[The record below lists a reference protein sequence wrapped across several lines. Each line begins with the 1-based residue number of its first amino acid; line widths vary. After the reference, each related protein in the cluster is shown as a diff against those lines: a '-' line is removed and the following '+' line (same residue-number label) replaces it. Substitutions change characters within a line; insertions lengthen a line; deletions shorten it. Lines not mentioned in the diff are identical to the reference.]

1 MKEFAL
7 TKSNFFPFRLAPLKK
22 GLFIM
27 KVNSASIHLCKGK
40 NGGQTMAV
48 YPYSEVS
55 IRCTHEKNT
64 RMACMQKELYSSA
77 AQTTA

>member
-7 TKSNFFPFRLAPLKK
+7 TKSNFFPFRLAPLEK
-22 GLFIM
+22 GLFTM
-27 KVNSASIHLCKGK
+27 KLSSMSHHLCKGK
-40 NGGQTMAV
+40 NGGQTMEV
-48 YPYSEVS
+48 YPYNKVS
-55 IRCTHEKNT
+55 ICCIHEKNT